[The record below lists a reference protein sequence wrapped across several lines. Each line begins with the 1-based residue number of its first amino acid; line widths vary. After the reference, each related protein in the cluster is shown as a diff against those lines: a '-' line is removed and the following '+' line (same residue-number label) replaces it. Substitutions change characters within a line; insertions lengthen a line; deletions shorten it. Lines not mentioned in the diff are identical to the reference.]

1 MNLKTLS
8 PLLLSLFIA
17 PAFAHPTHDDELP
30 VSVKQEA
37 TKKSASAKEDEHGHT
52 LEEAKAAKKA
62 AGKKDEHGHSHDE
75 AKAEKKTAAAPAK
88 K

>member
-17 PAFAHPTHDDELP
+17 PAFAHSTHDDELP
-30 VSVKQEA
+30 VPVKQEA
-37 TKKSASAKEDEHGHT
+37 VKTPAAKSA
-52 LEEAKAAKKA
+52 
-62 AGKKDEHGHSHDE
+62 KKDEHGHSNDE
-75 AKAEKKTAAAPAK
+75 GKAEKKAAATPAK